1 MVSRKGINIS
11 VHYVVSINAMPLHIC
26 TLISQKLKR
35 RTELYFILF
44 LKLNDHPTRCFH
56 FGLRRVHPNEQ
67 PIMPIEDRFFYRGRV
82 RSTMASRKSRNV

>member
-11 VHYVVSINAMPLHIC
+11 VHYVVSINAMPFHIC

-44 LKLNDHPTRCFH
+44 LKLTTIRHGVFISGYVEFIPRNSRSCQ
-56 FGLRRVHPNEQ
+56 LR
-67 PIMPIEDRFFYRGRV
+67 IDSFIEDE
-82 RSTMASRKSRNV
+82 